1 MCSQNPSNGGSPTL
15 ARLFLI
21 CTAQTQLASL
31 EACKCVTDRQGCA
44 QAGESSHVASTSVAG
59 QETKTGLEG
68 KALTPHPIKSDEW
81 QHVPNS
87 LPLSP

>member
-1 MCSQNPSNGGSPTL
+1 M
-15 ARLFLI
+15 
-21 CTAQTQLASL
+21 
-31 EACKCVTDRQGCA
+31 TDRQGCA
-44 QAGESSHVASTSVAG
+44 QAAENSPVASTSGAG

-68 KALTPHPIKSDEW
+68 KALTAHPIKSDVW